1 PTPEPTAIPPLPPRR
16 VDGGAFS
23 VSLLAILLAAAV
35 GLLLYRASVS
45 APSTSMQVVLTV
57 AIGGLV
63 AYLLY
68 ALGLVPGADILQRE
82 LRPWGAAVITL
93 VGSALALLA
102 LWAKQYADTREHE

>member
-1 PTPEPTAIPPLPPRR
+1 
-16 VDGGAFS
+16 
-23 VSLLAILLAAAV
+23 
-35 GLLLYRASVS
+35 
-45 APSTSMQVVLTV
+45 MQVVLTV

-93 VGSALALLA
+93 VGSGLALLA
-102 LWAKQYADTREHE
+102 LWAKQYADSREHKQVTVYSPVCPSRRREFGRVWR